1 MKKEAIDYLTAI
13 GNFAVDELKDV
24 RSEHYILTALTNDS
38 YDPQTMNEVI
48 DKLKSSSE
56 IHEKYL
62 ELEVRTKLITK
73 LFDSTQEQHKALLDA
88 IKKENGKGL

>member
-38 YDPQTMNEVI
+38 SDPQTMNEVI